1 MHEIWT
7 VPENQGYQDGT
18 CVLFHA
24 LLYLIDI
31 SGKFSELNFLAITF
45 IASFLEQRAHYS
57 LENLIKGISV

>member
-31 SGKFSELNFLAITF
+31 SGKFSELKEDITF

>member
-7 VPENQGYQDGT
+7 VPETQGSQDGT

-31 SGKFSELNFLAITF
+31 SGKFSELKEDITF
-45 IASFLEQRAHYS
+45 IASFLGQRAHYS
-57 LENLIKGISV
+57 PENLIKGISV

>member
-18 CVLFHA
+18 CILFHA

-31 SGKFSELNFLAITF
+31 SGKFSKLKEDITF
-45 IASFLEQRAHYS
+45 IASFPRQKAHYS
-57 LENLIKGISV
+57 PENLIKGISV